1 VEERGGMPEKPAQSR
16 QNEAD
21 AGTTPKVAMAGSDH
35 QRLKALR
42 VEFSY
47 QGLLRKIF
55 GNQGRWVK

>member
-1 VEERGGMPEKPAQSR
+1 MPEKPAQRR
-16 QNEAD
+16 QDEAD
-21 AGTTPKVAMAGSDH
+21 AGTTPNVAMAGSDH
-35 QRLKALR
+35 QWLKALR